1 MRVGA
6 LWRPG
11 VRAFQEERK
20 VGVEA
25 ESESCSAPRSIS
37 KEAGGLSEVN
47 VGVGREVG
55 GEALS
60 KIAQGPVD
68 H

>member
-1 MRVGA
+1 MAWGQSISGREKSGC
-6 LWRPG
+6 RGP
-11 VRAFQEERK
+11 
-20 VGVEA
+20 
-25 ESESCSAPRSIS
+25 ESESCSAPHSIS

-55 GEALS
+55 GEALG